1 MNKLMMILALGAACV
16 AAGAQTTQTMEE
28 VRISGAQARI
38 EYPADMRNMWV
49 DEFDKVKGTYYLSN
63 GKSMHLSMWGNRM
76 YAKIDGMDKVPLLA
90 ASPYVFVAR
99 DLQMKI
105 MIDDPDTSS
114 GDINATVMLAAPRLS
129 STAAATGFVTLVAR
143 R

>member
-1 MNKLMMILALGAACV
+1 MKKLMLMMAVSAACV
-16 AAGAQTTQTMEE
+16 AASAQTTQTMEE

-38 EYPADMRNMWV
+38 EYPADMRNLWV

-76 YAKIDGMDKVPLLA
+76 YAKIDGMNKVPLLA

-114 GDINATVMLAAPRLS
+114 GGINATVMLAAPRLS
-129 STAAATGFVTLVAR
+129 STAPATDFVTLVAR